1 MVFIKYIFMHK
12 FMDDIGDILH
22 WFFSLAALVC
32 KSCYCSFLKNNFL
45 ASTFH
50 SKFKIMSVRRRKTYF
65 MPGGV
70 DLNVCTM

>member
-12 FMDDIGDILH
+12 SMDDIRDILH
-22 WFFSLAALVC
+22 WFFSLVALVS
-32 KSCYCSFLKNNFL
+32 KFLFFFLKKKIL

-65 MPGGV
+65 MPGGG
-70 DLNVCTM
+70 DL